1 MSIAIKLQHADRVGA
16 SPLKQQEMHA
26 LMHSSVLCCWTHTDA
41 IPNLETLVL
50 TNNRLSNLQCACMHN
65 VPGAVQFALAGLH
78 VASHCIILALE
89 REPVRKAYVLP
100 ALLQSTDLE
109 PLGSFSKL
117 TLLSLV
123 GNPVQAKPNYRLY
136 LISICKSLKI
146 LDFKKVKQQERIE
159 AKKMFATAEE
169 AVAHGAKTFEPTE
182 DLEAAKAQAGQAAA
196 AAQQQQQQAQPAA
209 PGKPKGP
216 SPEQLLA
223 IKAAIAN
230 AAVRACALWCILHGV
245 MGGVWSA
252 FAARL
257 HDAQECRTLFMNPVD
272 RMLRD
277 SAGMHAWSF
286 SLKRLHALQL

>member
-1 MSIAIKLQHADRVGA
+1 M
-16 SPLKQQEMHA
+16 SPLHLYELELRGNKIAAIENLGVTENQFDSIDLTDNAIVKLDGFPKLPRLKQLLLNNNRIA
-26 LMHSSVLCCWTHTDA
+26 RIAKGCSDA

-50 TNNRLSNLQCACMHN
+50 TNNRLSNLQ
-65 VPGAVQFALAGLH
+65 
-78 VASHCIILALE
+78 
-89 REPVRKAYVLP
+89 
-100 ALLQSTDLE
+100 DLE

-230 AAVRACALWCILHGV
+230 AATMEEIRALEESLSQPGHLPSQVSIADQQ
-245 MGGVWSA
+245 MEEAGGKE
-252 FAARL
+252 
-257 HDAQECRTLFMNPVD
+257 QEKGSEQQPQQQQPQQQGNEGSQPENMAV
-272 RMLRD
+272 
-277 SAGMHAWSF
+277 G
-286 SLKRLHALQL
+286 